1 MPGCGKSTIGAVL
14 SKKLGREMLDTD
26 ALIKEKAGKTPA
38 DIINESGEEAL
49 IVQVW
54 YGPYCSEASEMVD
67 EVTLPMT
74 DEGLESSRSYLWEQY
89 CLLQKKSMEENN

>member
-1 MPGCGKSTIGAVL
+1 MDQGAFAYPKL
-14 SKKLGREMLDTD
+14 YYFQSGNPYTGSWKGLNYKLTPKKD
-26 ALIKEKAGKTPA
+26 K
-38 DIINESGEEAL
+38 ESGEEAL

-54 YGPYCSEASEMVD
+54 YGPYCSEASDMVD

-74 DEGLESSRSYLWEQY
+74 EEGLESSRNYLWEQY